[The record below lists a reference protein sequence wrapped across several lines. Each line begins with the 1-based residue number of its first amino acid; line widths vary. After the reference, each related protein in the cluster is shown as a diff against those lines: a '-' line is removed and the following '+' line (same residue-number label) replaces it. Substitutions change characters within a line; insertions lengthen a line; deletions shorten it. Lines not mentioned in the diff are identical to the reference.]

1 MMISSLR
8 FVARNIPVVISRS
21 FANAFLGNEL
31 QRNLRQLYLLVH
43 PDVMSAFPE
52 SVKEANKN
60 SLQVS
65 IVCFFFCRY

>member
-21 FANAFLGNEL
+21 FANVFLGNEL

-43 PDVMSAFPE
+43 PDVMSSFPE

-65 IVCFFFCRY
+65 FICLFFCRY